1 MKPAFMTYTKKD
13 LINLA
18 VCMVLSVLIIP
29 TIITTEYWYTSIL
42 IPWLCLALATIGQQ
56 IVMGYTG
63 QLALGAAGFMAAG
76 AFAMFNLIL
85 RVPDLG
91 FVGSLIVSG
100 LIAAAFGILFGLPS
114 LKVRGI
120 YLMVATLASQFFII
134 WMIDKFG
141 WFKNYDSSG
150 IITAQ
155 DIVILGK
162 PFTTPLAM
170 YFVCLAVTTIL
181 TLLAMNMARGS
192 TGRNWM
198 AVRDMDIAA
207 ESMGVSLLR
216 TKVQAF
222 AISAFYCGV
231 AGALFAFCYLKSL
244 EPVAFD
250 IKLSFKILFM
260 CILGGLGTING
271 AFIGAA
277 FILLFPVLLN
287 AIGNNVFHGAIDA
300 TIISSIE
307 KVIFGLL
314 MIIFMIYEPLGMA
327 KLWENLKQSMRSKLS
342 SSGIKGVKS
351 PVLKK

>member
-1 MKPAFMTYTKKD
+1 MKPIFMTYTKNDIK
-13 LINLA
+13 NF
-18 VCMVLSVLIIP
+18 VVLMTLGFIIIP
-29 TIITTEYWYTSIL
+29 NFISSEYWFTSIL

-76 AFAMFNLIL
+76 AFACFNLVL
-85 RVPDLG
+85 RVPG
-91 FVGSLIVSG
+91 IPFFGALIVSG

-114 LKVRGI
+114 LRVRGI
-120 YLMVATLASQFFII
+120 YLMVATLASQFFIV

-155 DIVILGK
+155 DIVIFGK
-162 PFTTPLAM
+162 SFTSPIAM
-170 YFVCLAVTTIL
+170 YMVILVVVTFL

-207 ESMGVSLLR
+207 ESMGVSLLK
-216 TKVQAF
+216 TKLQAF

-231 AGALFAFCYLKSL
+231 AGALLAFCYLKSL

-250 IKLSFKILFM
+250 IKLSFKVLFM

-287 AIGNNVFHGAIDA
+287 AVGNNVFHGAIDA
-300 TIISSIE
+300 TIISSVEQI
-307 KVIFGLL
+307 VFGVL
-314 MIIFMIYEPLGMA
+314 MIVFMIYEPLGMA
-327 KLWENLKQSMRSKLS
+327 KLWENIKQKLS
-342 SSGIKGVKS
+342 SKIS
-351 PVLKK
+351 KK

>member
-1 MKPAFMTYTKKD
+1 MKPIFMTYTKNDIK
-13 LINLA
+13 NF
-18 VCMVLSVLIIP
+18 VVLMTLGFIIIP
-29 TIITTEYWYTSIL
+29 NFISSEYWFTSIL

-76 AFAMFNLIL
+76 AFACFNLVL
-85 RVPDLG
+85 RVPG
-91 FVGSLIVSG
+91 IPFFGALIVSG

-114 LKVRGI
+114 LRVRGI
-120 YLMVATLASQFFII
+120 YLMVATLASQFFIV

-155 DIVILGK
+155 DIVIFGK
-162 PFTTPLAM
+162 SFTSPVAM
-170 YFVCLAVTTIL
+170 YMVILVVVTFL

-207 ESMGVSLLR
+207 ESMGVSLLK
-216 TKVQAF
+216 TKLQAF

-231 AGALFAFCYLKSL
+231 AGALLAFCYLKSL

-250 IKLSFKILFM
+250 IKLSFKVLFM

-287 AIGNNVFHGAIDA
+287 AVGNNVFHGAIDA
-300 TIISSIE
+300 TIISSVEQI
-307 KVIFGLL
+307 VFGVL
-314 MIIFMIYEPLGMA
+314 MIVFMIYEPLGMA
-327 KLWENLKQSMRSKLS
+327 KLWENIKQKISSKIS
-342 SSGIKGVKS
+342 NK
-351 PVLKK
+351 

>member
-1 MKPAFMTYTKKD
+1 MKPIFMTYTKKD

-29 TIITTEYWYTSIL
+29 IFIKTEYWYTSIL

-307 KVIFGLL
+307 QVIFGLL

>member
-1 MKPAFMTYTKKD
+1 
-13 LINLA
+13 
-18 VCMVLSVLIIP
+18 
-29 TIITTEYWYTSIL
+29 
-42 IPWLCLALATIGQQ
+42 
-56 IVMGYTG
+56 
-63 QLALGAAGFMAAG
+63 MAAG

-307 KVIFGLL
+307 QVIFGLL

-351 PVLKK
+351 PILKK

>member
-1 MKPAFMTYTKKD
+1 MT
-13 LINLA
+13 LGFI
-18 VCMVLSVLIIP
+18 IIP
-29 TIITTEYWYTSIL
+29 NFISSEYWFTSIL

-76 AFAMFNLIL
+76 AFACFNLVL
-85 RVPDLG
+85 RVPG
-91 FVGSLIVSG
+91 IPFFGALIVSG

-114 LKVRGI
+114 LRVRGI
-120 YLMVATLASQFFII
+120 YLMVATLASQFFIV

-155 DIVILGK
+155 DIVIFGK
-162 PFTTPLAM
+162 SFTSPIAM
-170 YFVCLAVTTIL
+170 YMVILVVVTFL

-207 ESMGVSLLR
+207 ESMGVSLLK
-216 TKVQAF
+216 TKLQAF

-231 AGALFAFCYLKSL
+231 AGALLAFCYLKSL

-250 IKLSFKILFM
+250 IKLSFKVLFM

-287 AIGNNVFHGAIDA
+287 AVGNNVFHGAIDA
-300 TIISSIE
+300 TIISSVEQI
-307 KVIFGLL
+307 VFGVL
-314 MIIFMIYEPLGMA
+314 MIVFMIYEPLGMA
-327 KLWENLKQSMRSKLS
+327 KLWENIKQKISSKIS
-342 SSGIKGVKS
+342 
-351 PVLKK
+351 KK